1 MGNRRV
7 ARLLLLFSTLSPA
20 AEKLNLAYVQLFRV
34 VSHPDGSTGMYKIR
48 KEDKYE
54 VVEIDTIERGVHL
67 IPCFVGYETKMANRF
82 SRPAL
87 DVYKD
92 YWINN
97 QIDLHM
103 YNTIY

>member
-1 MGNRRV
+1 MEVWGI
-7 ARLLLLFSTLSPA
+7 
-20 AEKLNLAYVQLFRV
+20 
-34 VSHPDGSTGMYKIR
+34 YKIR

-67 IPCFVGYETKMANRF
+67 IPCFMGYEAKMANRF

-97 QIDLHM
+97 QIDLHV